1 MKEFKPRDKLTQRMT
16 RDGAVLDNQT
26 TGEEIH
32 ISERDAEKQ
41 LSPDGQ
47 PVQMGKRDAPMNPAE
62 DAPKHGRQLR
72 PQEQKEPEKEQP
84 KPQQPSAEPFQ
95 PQGGSPVSHIPQDIP
110 TSAAPGGTAEKL
122 FDRAAAEHDA
132 HKARQAARMSR
143 DAAQQRYSASRLQF
157 SEEERAAPELH
168 KHIHRAEKAADK
180 LDAAQAAIPKKRV
193 LRKERVFDEASGTAK
208 TKLRFDTVDK
218 SPPKLKPNPLG
229 RPLREVAVQAH
240 GKIHE
245 VEHENVG
252 VESGHKAEELA
263 EHGAGGAIRWERRH
277 RKLKPYRAAEKAERK
292 AVNANAEYLY
302 QKALHDNP
310 EMLSGN
316 PLNRFFQ
323 KQQLKR
329 EYAKAARTAKAAG
342 STAQAT
348 AKSAE
353 KTAEATATAAKKAAE
368 KAKEAAE
375 FVARHWK
382 GVLVVLAGFL
392 LIVMLIGGLQSC
404 SALVG
409 AAGGGVAAS
418 SYQSEDADILAA
430 EAAYCALEAE
440 LQEYLDTYERTHDY
454 DEYHYDLDEIKHDPY
469 VLASI
474 LSALHDGAWTA
485 SEVQGTLQMLFE
497 KQYILTETVVTEVRY
512 RTVTRTDSEGNE
524 YEVEVPYNYYICTVE
539 LENFDLSHIPVYIMD
554 EETLSKYALYMSVL
568 GNKPELFGDSEYI
581 PKYITNRPEGY
592 EIPPSAMEDETF
604 AAVITEA
611 EKYLGYPYVWGGS
624 SPSTSF
630 DCSGFVSW
638 VLTNSGVCNTGRLQG
653 LSVKRLF
660 FYVIIGLILSM
671 TVAAAIL
678 YFITEQSAVLAVGA
692 VLILCA
698 LAWLLALTQILGKK
712 LALFTSDLCGTL
724 DNMIAGNKGISLSED
739 SETQLARIG
748 HRLARLYQIM
758 QEDRRRVEEDRQE
771 LQSLVSD
778 ISHQVKTPVS
788 NLKMATDT
796 LLEKP
801 ITEAERTDFIRGIR
815 TQTDKLDFLFQAL
828 VKTSR
833 LETGVI
839 QLDKKV
845 CNLYDTV
852 AQAMSGIV
860 YAAEKKEIS
869 VSVNCPEKLML
880 SHDSKWTAEALFN
893 LLDNAVKYTS
903 AGGKISV
910 SVVQWEMYV
919 EIKVA
924 DNGKGISESN
934 QAAIFRRFYRGEE
947 VHSEPGVGIGLYL
960 AREIIT
966 RQGGYIKVVSAPG
979 NGSAF
984 SIMLPAK

>member
-41 LSPDGQ
+41 LSPNGQ

-72 PQEQKEPEKEQP
+72 PQEQKEPEKDQP

-95 PQGGSPVSHIPQDIP
+95 PQSSSPISHIPQDIP

-323 KQQLKR
+323 KQRLKR

-554 EETLSKYALYMSVL
+554 EEALSKYALYMSVL